1 MRSDNKAAIYD
12 CDHNTGEMSIS
23 LPYYKSEGKT
33 SHYRFLENLVDI
45 SKQVPFFN
53 RRAIENLLWQ
63 GGMTN
68 VVIRETSASSDNCS
82 DVMYFY

>member
-45 SKQVPFFN
+45 SKEVPFFN
-53 RRAIENLLWQ
+53 RRVLK
-63 GGMTN
+63 
-68 VVIRETSASSDNCS
+68 
-82 DVMYFY
+82 YFYVFN